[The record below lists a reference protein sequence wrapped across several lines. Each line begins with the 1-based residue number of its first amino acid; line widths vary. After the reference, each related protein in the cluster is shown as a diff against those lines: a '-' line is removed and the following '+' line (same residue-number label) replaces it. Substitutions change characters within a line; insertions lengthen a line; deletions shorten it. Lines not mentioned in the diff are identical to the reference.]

1 MSTSSGRGWSYMQE
15 KQGFSWDQY
24 LIANK
29 AVAASITY
37 FKQAHDPLKNE
48 FSKDMKLEANDP
60 RNNTSS
66 CIATVIDMQGPRLR
80 LRLDGSDDKND
91 FWRLVDS
98 GDLHPVGYCEE
109 HKGMLQPP
117 LGFRMNSSSW
127 PGFLQKTLNGALLAP
142 AHCFKKEP
150 QKPSKNE
157 FQVGQKLEAVDR
169 KNPALICPATI
180 GAISEDLVHI
190 TFDGWRGAFDYW
202 CKYDSRDIFPVGWC
216 EKSGHPL
223 QSPGIKA
230 TPYKSKISSRVTSEL
245 SISVGGGSAHSGS
258 PSASSPGSQKSP
270 INPLASPASPFTPAR
285 ETSHLSPHESTVS
298 SSEPDTTGGDVEKVC
313 LYVNL
318 GCKCGPL
325 LQPASL
331 VYKMPSCMGPA
342 PIGLV
347 QQQLVNTCIACAL
360 QQRQVFDLL
369 KMAAPGTGKITV
381 QATQNMR
388 TYTKRI
394 VSHDKTSD
402 FLQFLEGFREKL
414 GCCERFLT
422 LEDPTRNPCSKCTIT
437 RSKQGPKK
445 SVSSVGDSEDE
456 SLLSLTGKGSKRRWS
471 TDSSESSR
479 GGSKTAKTVSAKR
492 QSSTLEAASSTTEE
506 SSSPM
511 QITSQASIVTAT
523 GEGKVAGHTRH
534 PDPSEWSIEDVMS
547 HIQETDAG
555 LAPYVELFKKHEI
568 DGKAF
573 LLLKSEMM
581 LKYMGLKLGPVVK
594 ICSII
599 DKIKAKGYK

>member
-24 LIANK
+24 LIENK
-29 AVAASITY
+29 AVAAPATY
-37 FKQAHDPLKNE
+37 FKQAHVPLENE
-48 FSKDMKLEANDP
+48 FSKDMKLEAFDP

-66 CIATVIDMQGPRLR
+66 CIATVIDIQGPRLR

-98 GDLHPVGYCEE
+98 EDLHPVGYCEE
-109 HKGMLQPP
+109 HNDMLQPP

-150 QKPSKNE
+150 NKPSKNQ

-180 GAISEDLVHI
+180 GDVSEDLLHI

-202 CKYDSRDIFPVGWC
+202 CQYDSRDIFPVGWC

-223 QSPGIKA
+223 QSPGMK
-230 TPYKSKISSRVTSEL
+230 
-245 SISVGGGSAHSGS
+245 GSMDFFLFL
-258 PSASSPGSQKSP
+258 SQKSP
-270 INPLASPASPFTPAR
+270 TNPNPASSITATPR
-285 ETSHLSPHESTVS
+285 RYSHSSPHDSKVT
-298 SSEPDTTGGDVEKVC
+298 SSEPDTTDRDIEKEKLVC
-313 LYVNL
+313 LYVNHE
-318 GCKCGPL
+318 CKCGPL
-325 LQPASL
+325 LQPGSL
-331 VYKMPSCMGPA
+331 EYKMPSCMGPG
-342 PIGLV
+342 PIGSV
-347 QQQLVNTCIACAL
+347 QQQLVNSCIACAW
-360 QQRQVFDLL
+360 QQRQVFDVL

-394 VSHDKTSD
+394 VAHDKLPD
-402 FLQFLEGFREKL
+402 FLHFLEGFKEKL
-414 GCCERFLT
+414 GCCERFFT
-422 LEDPTRNPCSKCTIT
+422 LKDPSKNPCTKCNFRESKNK
-437 RSKQGPKK
+437 SKK
-445 SVSSVGDSEDE
+445 SEE
-456 SLLSLTGKGSKRRWS
+456 ISLSGKANKRRWS
-471 TDSSESSR
+471 TDSAESSR
-479 GGSKTAKTVSAKR
+479 SEMKVPKATSTKS
-492 QSSTLEAASSTTEE
+492 QSSVLEAGAVLLINQPGIS
-506 SSSPM
+506 
-511 QITSQASIVTAT
+511 
-523 GEGKVAGHTRH
+523 RH
-534 PDPSEWSIEDVMS
+534 PDPSEWSIEDVIA
-547 HIQETDAG
+547 HIEETDAG
-555 LAPYVELFKKHEI
+555 LSPYTHLFKKHEI
-568 DGKAF
+568 DGKAL

-599 DKIKAKGYK
+599 DKIKAQGFK

>member
-1 MSTSSGRGWSYMQE
+1 MQE

-37 FKQAHDPLKNE
+37 FKQAHEPLVNE
-48 FSKDMKLEANDP
+48 FSKDMKLEASDP

-98 GDLHPVGYCEE
+98 GDLHPVGYCER
-109 HKGMLQPP
+109 HNGMLQPP

-150 QKPSKNE
+150 TKPSKNE

-202 CKYDSRDIFPVGWC
+202 CRYDSRDIFPVGWC

-223 QSPGIKA
+223 QSPGFKA
-230 TPYKSKISSRVTSEL
+230 TPYKSKISSRVSNEL
-245 SISVGGGSAHSGS
+245 TINVGGGSAHSGS

-270 INPLASPASPFTPAR
+270 TNTPVSPTSPFTPTPTR
-285 ETSHLSPHESTVS
+285 EVGYLSPHESTVS
-298 SSEPDTTGGDVEKVC
+298 SSEPDTTGGDGEKVC
-313 LYVNL
+313 LYINH

-325 LQPASL
+325 LQSASL
-331 VYKMPSCMGPA
+331 GYKMPSCIGPA
-342 PIGLV
+342 PIGSV
-347 QQQLVNTCIACAL
+347 QQQLVNACIVCAW
-360 QQRQVFDLL
+360 QQRQVFDIL

-381 QATQNMR
+381 QAIQNMR

-394 VSHDKTSD
+394 VSHDKLSD
-402 FLQFLEGFREKL
+402 FLQFLEEFREKL

-422 LEDPTRNPCSKCTIT
+422 LEDPDKIPCLKCTIS

-445 SVSSVGDSEDE
+445 SGSPLGDFEEE
-456 SLLSLTGKGSKRRWS
+456 SQPQGKGNKRRWS

-479 GGSKTAKTVSAKR
+479 VPSKTVAVKR
-492 QSSTLEAASSTTEE
+492 QSSTLEAASSTTTEE
-506 SSSPM
+506 CSNPM
-511 QITSQASIVTAT
+511 QTAPQVSVGTPYVEGMLT
-523 GEGKVAGHTRH
+523 GNKRH
-534 PDPSEWSIEDVMS
+534 PDPSEWSIEDVMAY
-547 HIQETDAG
+547 IQETDAG
-555 LAPYVELFKKHEI
+555 LAPYVEHFKKHEI
-568 DGKAF
+568 DGKAL

-599 DKIKAKGYK
+599 DKLKAKGFK